1 MKVLKCHIQS
11 RKMIKANPIW
21 YFWSKLQLEFL
32 NNSDSIAS
40 KSIWQQNS
48 SRIFIRIS
56 NGKVMAS
63 LKYWNFFRSSL
74 TLSTSLSTF
83 LAAAIFFMFFKN
95 WNKYKWE
102 GTKNRYFS
110 RFFDCLAHPNLIA
123 TLATHQKWPSRY
135 LRTSLSKFSRVPF
148 TIVMIPLLV
157 PWFCTLLN
165 LVRDTKMT

>member
-11 RKMIKANPIW
+11 RKMKKANPIW

-32 NNSDSIAS
+32 NNSESIAG
-40 KSIWQQNS
+40 KSRWYQNS

-56 NGKVMAS
+56 TGKVMAS
-63 LKYWNFFRSSL
+63 LIETFLSSL

-83 LAAAIFFMFFKN
+83 LAAATFFMFLKN

-135 LRTSLSKFSRVPF
+135 LRTSLSKFS
-148 TIVMIPLLV
+148 IVMIPLLV